1 MTLAVKHQIEEPV
14 VIPLKA
20 HTLTEVEAKAA
31 SCTESGLLHHW
42 KCSVCKMTF
51 TDAEGKNAAKD
62 IVDYALGHN
71 VTCYPEKLPTT
82 KSAGMKAHF
91 VCQNCGGIFLDKS
104 CSERTTNDMLS
115 IPRVEEDLDGTLSQ
129 TFYSSQRALYLGG
142 SDLSQGGVGVVVNAR
157 TGERGVY
164 LHMLLNHQYEHV
176 AKDGNV
182 VSFLRFYLTANNKQN
197 SAYTGRGVGENDRDV
212 KIEFSLNGMTGGD
225 SLYLAQYQKT
235 IKNPAG
241 KKTPYT
247 SVWEVFIP
255 YEELAA
261 ANHGALRD
269 AFENKNDVYSLKKG
283 YKLYSSIVGCMFVNS
298 DWKAETFTS
307 TSTAGCDS
315 KDDGWWNFWFVNGY
329 GDWSRD
335 QKMMELSEGGLI
347 YSSPSGSSNG
357 TYRPA
362 APSNGLTLDGEGKAT
377 GTTYYQEAKPE
388 QSESVANSKYAI
400 VETTLKYNGNV
411 GFWSHRFGIMM
422 TERKGIGMPSDPEKW
437 DGVEPSISYPSM
449 QMLANSWDLEIVR
462 EYAECVA
469 DDCLDAGADIL
480 LGPGVNIK
488 RSPLCGRNFEYFSED
503 PYLAGVLARE
513 YIAGLQ
519 SEGAGACVKHFCCN
533 NGETNRL
540 QQSSEVDERTL
551 REIYY
556 KPFEIAC
563 EAHPVSAMCSYNR
576 INGVYGSENKK
587 GNDVLRKEYGFSGAV
602 ISDWDAVRDRTKSA
616 KAGLDLEMPF
626 HPEHYEALV
635 ADYRA
640 GKISDEEID
649 ACAER
654 ILTLVYNCK
663 EMQQGKTRRHTW
675 EDRVAFTQKAEEAG
689 IVLLKNNGVLPIK
702 KGQSLSLCGLFGRPG
717 AYKIKRPDL
726 ISGGGSGKVERIT
739 PMFDMLEILQR
750 EHGSEITYEPA
761 FTENGVDGSFM
772 NPGIAVEQA
781 ADSDVNIVFA
791 GTGAN
796 IECESVDRATMELND
811 AAVRTILDTAKVNP
825 NTVVVLFAGAP
836 IDMREWIDVV
846 AAVVYVGFPGEKGGE
861 AIANVLTGKANPS
874 GKLTET
880 FPLAYE
886 DTPAAQA
893 YADSKVTRYEEGMDV
908 GYRYFDTYGKPV
920 LFPFGHGLSYSQFV
934 YSGLKLKTDGNAL
947 EVNFEIENRSGIEGK
962 EVSQIYVHAMSS
974 YVYRPYKELKGFAK
988 SYVEAGAKRSVCVK
1002 LDLRAFE
1009 YWSTAFDQW
1018 TIEDGVYEIIVG
1030 ASATDE
1036 RLKAKVRIQ
1045 EGKLV
1050 NL

>member
-1 MTLAVKHQIEEPV
+1 MAGANDSPGNKEVYPPSKTEKENNVKRITVKE
-14 VIPLKA
+14 
-20 HTLTEVEAKAA
+20 LT
-31 SCTESGLLHHW
+31 TE
-42 KCSVCKMTF
+42 
-51 TDAEGKNAAKD
+51 
-62 IVDYALGHN
+62 
-71 VTCYPEKLPTT
+71 EKLRLLCGKDFWHSEDFDGKIP
-82 KSAGMKAHF
+82 F
-91 VCQNCGGIFLDKS
+91 VRMTD
-104 CSERTTNDMLS
+104 
-115 IPRVEEDLDGTLSQ
+115 
-129 TFYSSQRALYLGG
+129 SSM
-142 SDLSQGGVGVVVNAR
+142 GVR
-157 TGERGVY
+157 
-164 LHMLLNHQYEHV
+164 
-176 AKDGNV
+176 
-182 VSFLRFYLTANNKQN
+182 
-197 SAYTGRGVGENDRDV
+197 
-212 KIEFSLNGMTGGD
+212 
-225 SLYLAQYQKT
+225 
-235 IKNPAG
+235 
-241 KKTPYT
+241 
-247 SVWEVFIP
+247 
-255 YEELAA
+255 
-261 ANHGALRD
+261 
-269 AFENKNDVYSLKKG
+269 
-283 YKLYSSIVGCMFVNS
+283 
-298 DWKAETFTS
+298 
-307 TSTAGCDS
+307 
-315 KDDGWWNFWFVNGY
+315 
-329 GDWSRD
+329 
-335 QKMMELSEGGLI
+335 
-347 YSSPSGSSNG
+347 
-357 TYRPA
+357 
-362 APSNGLTLDGEGKAT
+362 
-377 GTTYYQEAKPE
+377 
-388 QSESVANSKYAI
+388 
-400 VETTLKYNGNV
+400 
-411 GFWSHRFGIMM
+411 
-422 TERKGIGMPSDPEKW
+422 MPSDPEKW

-556 KPFEIAC
+556 KPFETAC

-587 GNDVLRKEYGFSGAV
+587 GNDVLRKEYGFTGAV

-689 IVLLKNNGVLPIK
+689 IVLLKNNGVLPLK

-739 PMFDMLEILQR
+739 PLFDMLEILQR
-750 EHGSEITYEPA
+750 EHGGEITYEPA
-761 FTENGVDGSFM
+761 FTENGIDGSFM

-781 ADSDVNIVFA
+781 ADSDVNIIFA

-796 IECESVDRATMELND
+796 IESEGGDRATMELND

-846 AAVVYVGFPGEKGGE
+846 EAVVYVGFPGEKGGE

-988 SYVEAGAKRSVCVK
+988 SYVEAGAKRLVCVK

-1036 RLKAKVRIQ
+1036 RLKAKVRIK